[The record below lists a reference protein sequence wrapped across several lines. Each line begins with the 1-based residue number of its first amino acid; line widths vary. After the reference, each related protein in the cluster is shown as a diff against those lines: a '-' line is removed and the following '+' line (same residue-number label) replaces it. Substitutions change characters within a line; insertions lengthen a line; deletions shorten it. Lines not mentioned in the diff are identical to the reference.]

1 MIKSMF
7 FRNGARNAPSKLSDE
22 ALAQEARRK
31 YKEFLSSCMELK
43 SRGYGVQL
51 CFSHLDRS
59 KDFRPE
65 ELIRIDVEISGT
77 KHL

>member
-1 MIKSMF
+1 MIKGLF
-7 FRNGARNAPSKLSDE
+7 FRSGSKLSDE
-22 ALAQEARRK
+22 ALAQEARRR
-31 YKEFLSSCMELK
+31 YKEFLAACTELK
-43 SRGYGVQL
+43 QRGYRIQM

-65 ELIRIDVEISGT
+65 ELIRLDVEISGT

>member
-7 FRNGARNAPSKLSDE
+7 FRSNNNSKLSDE
-22 ALAQEARRK
+22 ALAQEARRR
-31 YKEFLSSCMELK
+31 YKEFLATCSELK
-43 SRGYGVQL
+43 QRGYRIQM

-65 ELIRIDVEISGT
+65 ELIRLDVEISGT